1 VDIDSR
7 RWDSILSRLSP
18 FTIYGVGIMSRIGKK
33 PISIPKNV
41 KVNVKD
47 GVIEVT
53 GPKGTLTTN
62 VPAGISFRVD
72 GDQLIAERES
82 DDHAALHGLARA
94 LVQNAVTGVTDGYTR
109 QLDIVGV
116 GYKVELQKSRII
128 FNLGYSHPIEFPL
141 PKGIDVK
148 IERVNKPIQQY
159 QTTLTVTGIS
169 KQQVGQVSADMRSL
183 RRPDPYKGKGVRYA
197 DETLKLKPGK
207 TGK

>member
-1 VDIDSR
+1 
-7 RWDSILSRLSP
+7 
-18 FTIYGVGIMSRIGKK
+18 MSRIGKK

-41 KVNVKD
+41 KVNITD

-53 GPKGTLTTN
+53 GPKGQLTTT
-62 VPAGISFRVD
+62 VPAGIKFRVD

-82 DDHAALHGLARA
+82 DEYAALHGLARA

-116 GYKVELQKSRII
+116 GYKVELQKSRVI

-141 PKGIDVK
+141 PTGIDVK
-148 IERVNKPIQQY
+148 VERVNKPIQQY
-159 QTTLTVTGIS
+159 QTTLTVSGID
-169 KQQVGQVSADMRSL
+169 KQRVGQIAADMRSL

-197 DETLKLKPGK
+197 NEALKLKPGK

>member
-1 VDIDSR
+1 
-7 RWDSILSRLSP
+7 
-18 FTIYGVGIMSRIGKK
+18 MSRIGKK

-41 KVNVKD
+41 KINITD
-47 GVIEVT
+47 GVIEVA
-53 GPKGTLTTN
+53 GPKGQLTTP
-62 VPAGISFRVD
+62 VPAGIKFRVD

-82 DDHAALHGLARA
+82 DEYPALHGLARA

-116 GYKVELQKSRII
+116 GYKVELQKSRVI

-141 PKGIDVK
+141 PTGIDVK
-148 IERVNKPIQQY
+148 VERVNKPIQQY
-159 QTTLTVTGIS
+159 QTTLTVSGID
-169 KQQVGQVSADMRSL
+169 KQRVGQIAADMRSL

-197 DETLKLKPGK
+197 NEALKLKPGK

>member
-1 VDIDSR
+1 
-7 RWDSILSRLSP
+7 
-18 FTIYGVGIMSRIGKK
+18 MSRIGKK

-41 KVNVKD
+41 KINITD
-47 GVIEVT
+47 GVIEVN
-53 GPKGTLTTN
+53 GPKGQLTTN
-62 VPAGISFRVD
+62 VPAGITFRVD

-94 LVQNAVTGVTDGYTR
+94 LVQNAVTGVTDGYSR

-116 GYKVELQKSRII
+116 GYKVELQKTRVI

-141 PKGIDVK
+141 PPGIDVRA
-148 IERVNKPIQQY
+148 ERINKPIQQY
-159 QTTLTVTGIS
+159 QTTLTVTGID
-169 KQQVGQVSADMRSL
+169 KQQVGQIVADMRSL

-197 DETLKLKPGK
+197 NEALKLKPGK

>member
-1 VDIDSR
+1 
-7 RWDSILSRLSP
+7 
-18 FTIYGVGIMSRIGKK
+18 MSRIGKK

-41 KVNVKD
+41 KVNITD
-47 GVIEVT
+47 GMIEVT
-53 GPKGTLTTN
+53 GPKGKLTTP
-62 VPAGISFRVD
+62 VPGGIKFRVD
-72 GDQLIAERES
+72 GDQLVAERDS
-82 DDHAALHGLARA
+82 DQYAALHGLARA

-141 PKGIDVK
+141 PAGIDVK
-148 IERVNKPIQQY
+148 AERINKPIQQY
-159 QTTLTVTGIS
+159 QTTLTVTGID
-169 KQQVGQVSADMRSL
+169 KQQVGQIVADMRSL

-197 DETLKLKPGK
+197 NEVLKLKPGK